1 LRGRRRQ
8 LGLERVELEP
18 ELIVVAIAVGGVGLR
33 RGRRDPVRLAVG
45 DTLDFWRVE
54 AFEQN
59 RLLRLS
65 AEMKT
70 PGRIWLQFE
79 VDGDQAETTLRQTA
93 IFDPHGL
100 AGLVYWYALY
110 PIHYLIF
117 EGMLRRIGEIAIASG
132 QRSGPIA
139 A

>member
-1 LRGRRRQ
+1 
-8 LGLERVELEP
+8 
-18 ELIVVAIAVGGVGLR
+18 
-33 RGRRDPVRLAVG
+33 
-45 DTLDFWRVE
+45 VE
-54 AFEQN
+54 AFEQD

-65 AEMKT
+65 AEMRT

-79 VDGDQAETTLRQTA
+79 VNGDEAGTTLRETA

-117 EGMLRRIGEIAIASG
+117 EGMLRRIGQVAIASVEDSVPG
-132 QRSGPIA
+132 RVTP
-139 A
+139 

>member
-1 LRGRRRQ
+1 MDK
-8 LGLERVELEP
+8 V
-18 ELIVVAIAVGGVGLR
+18 VGGVGLR

-54 AFEQN
+54 AYEQD
-59 RLLRLS
+59 RFLRLS

-79 VDGDQAETTLRQTA
+79 VEGDQDGSTLWQTA

-100 AGLVYWYALY
+100 AGLAYWYALY
-110 PIHYLIF
+110 PVHYLIF
-117 EGMLRRIGEIAIASG
+117 EGMLRRIGQAATASAG
-132 QRSGPIA
+132 SSEPGAPSKTSRLSTEV
-139 A
+139 

>member
-1 LRGRRRQ
+1 L
-8 LGLERVELEP
+8 
-18 ELIVVAIAVGGVGLR
+18 VA
-33 RGRRDPVRLAVG
+33 G

-54 AFEQN
+54 AFDQD
-59 RLLRLS
+59 RLLRLAS
-65 AEMKT
+65 ELKA

-79 VDGDQAETTLRQTA
+79 VSGDGGGSTLCQTA

-117 EGMLRRIGEIAIASG
+117 GGMLRRIGRAAIASDAVAG
-132 QRSGPIA
+132 RVVATDPA
-139 A
+139 ET